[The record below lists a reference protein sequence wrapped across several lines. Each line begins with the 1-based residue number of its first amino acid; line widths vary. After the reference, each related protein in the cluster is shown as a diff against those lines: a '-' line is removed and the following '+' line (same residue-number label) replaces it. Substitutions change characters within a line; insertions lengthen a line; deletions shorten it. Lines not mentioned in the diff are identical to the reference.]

1 MQRDQYP
8 FGFGTITRVSAG
20 RAALVTRC
28 SDAVPLSSACRDH
41 QPFDRD
47 RRAARW
53 RGVAIGWRMRGPRR
67 AEVQPVAPR
76 VTGIIA
82 AHHAGHLLPC
92 RRAGALSAAFRRAS
106 TRRLFVWSSLTT
118 LGRRVGNLRSWD
130 SHTSENVAGES
141 GFLRSPRD
149 QIRKTGAKATDFSR
163 GPALKYLKNFM
174 AERPFCA

>member
-1 MQRDQYP
+1 M
-8 FGFGTITRVSAG
+8 
-20 RAALVTRC
+20 
-28 SDAVPLSSACRDH
+28 
-41 QPFDRD
+41 
-47 RRAARW
+47 
-53 RGVAIGWRMRGPRR
+53 RGAAIGWRMCGPRR
-67 AEVQPVAPR
+67 AEVQPVAPQ

-82 AHHAGHLLPC
+82 AHHAGNLLPC

-130 SHTSENVAGES
+130 SHTSENVAGEN